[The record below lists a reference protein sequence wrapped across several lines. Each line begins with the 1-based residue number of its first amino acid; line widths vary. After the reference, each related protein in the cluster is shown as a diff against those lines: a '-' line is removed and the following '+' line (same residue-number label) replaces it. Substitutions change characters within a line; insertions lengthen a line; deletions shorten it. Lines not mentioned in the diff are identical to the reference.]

1 MSCLFLS
8 YSIAFLSGFHT
19 ASIAFTKT
27 LRGCSSISTIVFFS
41 YALLSCY
48 ADQDIKLFF
57 SFRACQ
63 QLLHLSRLLD
73 ITALEFVGEVLARE
87 SELVVL
93 HDVGA
98 AVGAVDAGSAA
109 PATNL

>member
-1 MSCLFLS
+1 MLFHKYNRLFLTRV
-8 YSIAFLSGFHT
+8 AVLLCRSGYQT
-19 ASIAFTKT
+19 
-27 LRGCSSISTIVFFS
+27 FF
-41 YALLSCY
+41 
-48 ADQDIKLFF
+48 F
-57 SFRACQ
+57 FRACQ